1 MKEYPKT
8 LEELERQFAREGGHA
23 FSTCM
28 LCGSLKG
35 LHARDAGPGKLGS
48 PGEGCVNVQPVR
60 IRSRQRLE
68 RSLKG
73 ADCP

>member
-1 MKEYPKT
+1 MEEYPKT
-8 LEELERQFAREGGHA
+8 LEELERQFAREEGHA

-28 LCGSLKG
+28 PCGG
-35 LHARDAGPGKLGS
+35 LTGSHARDAGRERLDS

-60 IRSRQRLE
+60 IRCRQRLE